1 MSSASRTTIRVPWS
15 SGEDALGVAL
25 PAGATDCHHHLY
37 DGRLTTDGRSRRVHA
52 DASLDDYRLLQR
64 RLGIS
69 RHVLV
74 QPSVYGSDNTGLL
87 AGLAACP
94 AGTARGVAVGSP
106 AVPEAELARWHAL
119 GVRGLRFNLI
129 DRTEEGQLAQ
139 LAELAPRVAAL
150 GWHVQINASARQ
162 ICGAEALW
170 HRLPCAVVFDHLGHL
185 PQPSADAHPAFA
197 LLVSLMRQGLAWV
210 KLTGLYNTSL
220 KGAPDYEDAASVA
233 RAFMQGAP
241 DRVVWGSDWP
251 HPTETS
257 KPDDAQL
264 LRLLLRWADT
274 AELRQAILVGNPA
287 KLYDFG

>member
-1 MSSASRTTIRVPWS
+1 MRSTSRTGLRVPWS
-15 SGEDALGVAL
+15 SGEDVLGVTL
-25 PAGATDCHHHLY
+25 PAHATDCHHHLY
-37 DGRLTTDGRSRRVHA
+37 DRSLATDGRSQRVHA

-69 RHVLV
+69 RHVFV
-74 QPSVYGSDNTGLL
+74 QPSVYGADNSGLL

-94 AGTARGVAVGSP
+94 AGTARGVAVSSP
-106 AVPEAELARWHAL
+106 TVAEAEFARWHVL

-129 DRTEEGQLAQ
+129 DRAQEGQLAQ
-139 LAELAPRVAAL
+139 LAELAPRVAAM
-150 GWHVQINASARQ
+150 GWHVQVNASARQ
-162 ICGAEALW
+162 ICDAKALW
-170 HRLPCAVVFDHLGHL
+170 HSLPCAVVFDHLGHL
-185 PQPSADAHPAFA
+185 PQPSGSAHPAFA

-220 KGAPDYEDAASVA
+220 KGAPDYEDVASVA
-233 RAFMQGAP
+233 CAFIQAAP
-241 DRVVWGSDWP
+241 DRLVWGSDWP

-274 AELRQAILVGNPA
+274 AELRQAILVSNPA
-287 KLYDFG
+287 QLYDFA